1 MTPRPLLFLLL
12 SACLAGPAGAQE
24 WTRFRGPN
32 GTGISPARGLPVAWT
47 EADFRWR
54 VRLPGSGHGAPVA
67 WGDRLFVTAAT
78 DEGRERAIL
87 GLDRRDGRELW
98 RRTYALPTHRP
109 GNRNAGYANSSPVV
123 DADRV
128 FAVFVSADHFWVRA
142 FDHAGG
148 ELWSQDLGV
157 QIKIGTNARAQII
170 DTQVNRAQVG
180 KTAQPLHGRLVHM
193 AGTDGGH
200 HRQTAHGIEPG
211 ADDAAVDA
219 VVAEMSYQLWLHLD
233 TGTHLRRP
241 QVVDFQ
247 AEHPIKRNHF
257 FEYFFEPVDKFFL
270 KNNIL

>member
-1 MTPRPLLFLLL
+1 MMTRLLL
-12 SACLAGPAGAQE
+12 VALLTVFVTGTMVAQE

-54 VRLPGSGHGAPVA
+54 VRLPGSGHGAPVV

-98 RRTYALPTHRP
+98 RRTYPLPTHRP

-148 ELWSQDLGV
+148 ELWARDLGPFAS
-157 QIKIGTNARAQII
+157 QHGHGASPI
-170 DTQVNRAQVG
+170 
-180 KTAQPLHGRLVHM
+180 LHAGRLIVTNDQDGASTVTALDPATGRVM
-193 AGTDGGH
+193 WETARRTTRGGTAYGTPCVLQRADG
-200 HRQTAHGIEPG
+200 REELILASQSHGISSLDPASG
-211 ADDAAVDA
+211 R
-219 VVAEMSYQLWLHLD
+219 QLW
-233 TGTHLRRP
+233 
-241 QVVDFQ
+241 
-247 AEHPIKRNHF
+247 
-257 FEYFFEPVDKFFL
+257 
-270 KNNIL
+270 